1 MIVSAN
7 YVSHEM
13 IDTNSGCPRP
23 LRYQIF
29 FSNYAILVLVNVSAF
44 SFLKYRADPKAQED
58 ILQSSPTY
66 LFQCH
71 FRLLQTVLCSVSPA
85 LDVE

>member
-1 MIVSAN
+1 M
-7 YVSHEM
+7 
-13 IDTNSGCPRP
+13 
-23 LRYQIF
+23 
-29 FSNYAILVLVNVSAF
+29 NVSAF

-66 LFQCH
+66 LFPCH

-85 LDVE
+85 LDVDDLEFFKRSTLSYPKPFQRCLQLGSGGARL